1 METDMK
7 MLLSTIALVTVLA
20 TPALAQ
26 AWDPDVGSG
35 NIAPAPYGENLNG
48 SSIYQNDGFNARAQ
62 APRRATHRHHR
73 SHMSA
78 QPKASKSV
86 YFDGQKV
93 GADPDVSVRAELQRD
108 NEETEF

>member
-1 METDMK
+1 MK
-7 MLLSTIALVTVLA
+7 KLLTTVALVTMLA

-26 AWDPDVGSG
+26 SWDPDVGSG
-35 NIAPAPYGENLNG
+35 NIAPPPYGETETG
-48 SSIYQNDGFNARAQ
+48 ASIYQNDGFNARAE
-62 APRRATHRHHR
+62 APRHVTRSHR

-93 GADPDVSVRAELQRD
+93 GADPDRNVRAELQRD